1 VYPNE
6 IVALATTPER
16 FEKVA
21 VTLVPAAI
29 TVPLARAGESVIVA
43 EPEPNVAV
51 TAVLTVMA
59 CVALNRTTVCVLN
72 G

>member
-6 IVALATTPER
+6 IVALATVPER

-29 TVPLARAGESVIVA
+29 TVPFASAGESVIVA
-43 EPEPNVAV
+43 DPDPKVVV
-51 TAVLTVMA
+51 TAVLIVIA
-59 CVALNRTTVCVLN
+59 
-72 G
+72 